1 MESDS
6 IIKQRALAVES
17 FSKNQQ
23 DTYLNIL
30 YRTKIRLGMALGF
43 SSRITTIA
51 QGIMNEVFSDIIDG
65 TREWD
70 MERLKLEQVLW
81 INMKSEVSAR
91 VKKEIRYIPTPVI
104 NDTGEDDT
112 GRCMD
117 DLISTKP
124 EDVEGT
130 IDANTIESHCF
141 DIILKDDEDA
151 QIVLNEMLNGKKQ
164 KDIADDLGLTVRETE
179 AKIRSIRRRVSNQIP
194 HYMLK
199 NLNKSLIT
207 KILNQT

>member
-1 MESDS
+1 MKSDS

-17 FSKNQQ
+17 FTKNQQ
-23 DTYLNIL
+23 ATYLNIL
-30 YRTKIRLGMALGF
+30 YRAKIRLGMALGF
-43 SSRITTIA
+43 STRVTTIA
-51 QGIMNEVFSDIIDG
+51 QGIINEVFSDIIDG

-70 MERLKLEQVLW
+70 MGKLKLEQVLW
-81 INMKSEVSAR
+81 MNMKSEVSAR
-91 VKKEIRYIPTPVI
+91 VKKERRYIPTPVI

-117 DLISTKP
+117 DLINTKP

-130 IDANTIESHCF
+130 MDADNLENYCAKV
-141 DIILKDDEDA
+141 ILKDDEDA
-151 QIVLNEMLNGKKQ
+151 QIVFNEMLNGKKQ

-179 AKIRSIRRRVSNQIP
+179 AKIRSIRRRVSKQIP
-194 HYMLK
+194 HYMLE

-207 KILNQT
+207 KIFNQT